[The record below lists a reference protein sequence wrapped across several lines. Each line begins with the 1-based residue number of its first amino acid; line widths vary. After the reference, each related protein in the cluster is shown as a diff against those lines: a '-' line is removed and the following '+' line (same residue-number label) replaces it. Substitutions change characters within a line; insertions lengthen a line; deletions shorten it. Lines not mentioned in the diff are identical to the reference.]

1 MKLYIFDKDKTLV
14 GPLNGRPVNMAIEQQ
29 PLPCVI
35 ERLAQLRASGALLA
49 IASNQGGVAWGFMS
63 DEQARALVKDA
74 AAKIGGVDF
83 WRCCCYDERAAAKN
97 PEGYYARKS
106 YRRKPSPGM
115 LKEIMR
121 ASGASPDETIMV
133 GDSESDQQA
142 ARAAGIGFEWA
153 ATFFG
158 G

>member
-14 GPLNGRPVNMAIEQQ
+14 GPLDGRPANTLDEQQ
-29 PLPCVI
+29 PLPGVI
-35 ERLAQLRASGALLA
+35 ERIDQLRASGALLA

-63 DEQARALVKDA
+63 EAQARALVKDA
-74 AAKIGGVDF
+74 ADKIGGVDF
-83 WRCCCYDERAAAKN
+83 WRCCCYDERAAIKN
-97 PEGYYARKS
+97 PGSSFAHKS

-115 LKEIMR
+115 LREIMR
-121 ASGASPDETIMV
+121 ASGASTDETIMV

-142 ARAAGIGFEWA
+142 ARSAGIAFEWA
-153 ATFFG
+153 TIFFG